1 MSGDLLESDLSSDL
15 KAVFVSPGKYAYNVE
30 EGLLLLGIHAG
41 PLALGQ
47 DEYSVEELGG
57 GGNP

>member
-1 MSGDLLESDLSSDL
+1 MESDLSSDL
-15 KAVFVSPGKYAYNVE
+15 KAVFVSPGQYAYNVE